1 MKMHNYMVKENL
13 EFKDQNTASHYL
25 LFQEGPLEG
34 VAFTFGKI
42 EFLGEDEEG
51 NGKINFDYHLLLV
64 PENINLEERKEEIE
78 NNIGDVLRVLLEE
91 NLTQD
96 NNNETGNDDSV
107 QSIEGRDVLE
117 EGDSL
122 SEG

>member
-1 MKMHNYMVKENL
+1 MHNYIVKENV

-25 LFQEGPLEG
+25 LFEQGPLEG
-34 VAFTFGKI
+34 IAFTFGKI

-51 NGKINFDYHLLLV
+51 NGKINFDYHLLQV
-64 PENINLEERKEEIE
+64 PETISLEERKEEIE
-78 NNIGDVLRVLLEE
+78 NNIGVVLQALLEE

-96 NNNETGNDDSV
+96 NNDENGNDDSV
-107 QSIEGRDVLE
+107 QFIEGRDVSQ